1 MLDKGAFV
9 EQGLAKGKA
18 GKHPGGRPRRDVDL
32 SRVRELLHQGASLR
46 QAARQLGL
54 GYGTIH
60 RAIRSTK
67 SQPAVIQNPIA
78 EAL

>member
-1 MLDKGAFV
+1 MNTTPRLESKR
-9 EQGLAKGKA
+9 
-18 GKHPGGRPRRDVDL
+18 PGGRPRRDVDL
-32 SRVRELLHQGASLR
+32 SRVRELLDQGTSLR

-60 RAIRSTK
+60 RAAPTLK
-67 SQPAVIQNPIA
+67 SQSDVIQNPIA